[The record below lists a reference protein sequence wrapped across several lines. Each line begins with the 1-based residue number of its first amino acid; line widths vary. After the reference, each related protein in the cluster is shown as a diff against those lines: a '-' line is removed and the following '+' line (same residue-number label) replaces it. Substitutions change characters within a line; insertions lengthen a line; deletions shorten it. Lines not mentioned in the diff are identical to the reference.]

1 VTRTLLVV
9 LLSLVIVG
17 SASADP
23 TPVPPAAESAN
34 PEAARLFEEG
44 ERLFATDAD
53 YPAAL
58 DRFRRSYDLEPSA
71 RALNGVVV
79 ANQMLGRHVEAFEG
93 LERLLAEF
101 GPTLSEG
108 QRARIQRRQDELRAR
123 IGVVEIRADQRDARI
138 LVDGRELGRGPLRT
152 QVRVAPGSHTIVA
165 TLPGH
170 DPATRAVVVAAGRTV
185 TADIVLAPIP
195 VRIERPE
202 MVRPMKV
209 WIPWVSLGVG
219 AALALGG
226 IPVRM
231 DANADLNQAYQDAKE
246 MSDQDN
252 QRPVEVTTL
261 PAFERAEAKNAV
273 AITMWTVGGA
283 TAITGLVLV
292 LVNQPQPAERR
303 PIIVPTGNGAALHMS
318 F

>member
-152 QVRVAPGSHTIVA
+152 QVRVAPGSHTVVV

-170 DPATRAVVVAAGRTV
+170 DPATRAVVVAAGGTV
-185 TADIVLAPIP
+185 TADVVLAPVP
-195 VRIERPE
+195 VRVERPVL
-202 MVRPMKV
+202 VRRMEP
-209 WIPWVSLGVG
+209 WIPWVTLGAG
-219 AALALGG
+219 AALVAGG
-226 IPVRM
+226 VGFRVSADRDY
-231 DANADLNQAYQDAKE
+231 DAAKLEADRLWSPD
-246 MSDQDN
+246 
-252 QRPVEVTTL
+252 QRPVDITALDEYRSAQT
-261 PAFERAEAKNAV
+261 KNGV
-273 AITMWTVGGA
+273 AISLWAVGGA
-283 TAITGLVLV
+283 AVVTGAVLV
-292 LVNQPQPAERR
+292 IWNQPRAVEQKP
-303 PIIVPTGNGAALHMS
+303 VVLPTGNGAVLHVS

>member
-101 GPTLSEG
+101 GPSLSEG

-195 VRIERPE
+195 VRVERTQFTRRWKP
-202 MVRPMKV
+202 
-209 WIPWVSLGVG
+209 WIPWLTVGAG
-219 AALALGG
+219 AALVAGG
-226 IPVRM
+226 AAFRIS
-231 DANADLNQAYQDAKE
+231 ADRDYDRAVEIAEERWRPD
-246 MSDQDN
+246 
-252 QRPVEVTTL
+252 QRPFDITSLDEYQ
-261 PAFERAEAKNAV
+261 RAETKNAV
-273 AITMWTVGGA
+273 AISMWTVGGA
-283 TAITGLVLV
+283 AAVTGAVLV
-292 LVNQPQPAERR
+292 ILNQPRAIERR
-303 PIIVPTGNGAALHMS
+303 PVVVPTGTGAVLHMS

>member
-9 LLSLVIVG
+9 LLSVVVVR

-23 TPVPPAAESAN
+23 DPVPAATEATN

-79 ANQMLGRHVEAFEG
+79 AHQMLGRHVEAFEG
-93 LERLLAEF
+93 LERLIAEF

-123 IGVVEIRADQRDARI
+123 IGVVEIRADQRDARV
-138 LVDGRELGRGPLRT
+138 LVDGSELGRGPLRT
-152 QVRVAPGSHTIVA
+152 QVRVSPGSHTIVA

-170 DPATRAVVVAAGRTV
+170 DPATRAVVVAAGGTV

-195 VRIERPE
+195 VRVERAVFTRRWKP
-202 MVRPMKV
+202 
-209 WIPWVSLGVG
+209 WIPWATIGAG
-219 AALALGG
+219 AAVIAGG
-226 IPVRM
+226 VAFRIS
-231 DANADLNQAYQDAKE
+231 ADRDYDRAVDIAAE
-246 MSDQDN
+246 RWRVD
-252 QRPVEVTTL
+252 QRPVDIEAL
-261 PAFERAEAKNAV
+261 DEYQRAETKNAL
-273 AITMWTVGGA
+273 AISAWTVGGA
-283 TAITGLVLV
+283 AAVTGAVLV
-292 LVNQPQPAERR
+292 FLNQPRAAERR